1 MFTSGR
7 LWTEPCGLP
16 GACAYSGRRETAM
29 VTAAELI
36 EVPDL
41 RFVEPSF
48 AELTDELYS
57 SIAPDLEVTDGRLLV
72 DEEENP
78 IAIALRD
85 DDAWHAATFLYRTP
99 SVIWLER
106 FEETGGEIYQEPRE
120 IWARAVRAYY
130 AERIR
135 AEVPSRDQRP
145 AAGPVRE
152 GPGSRG
158 RALGRT
164 RGRPCDR
171 RLLRVGVGAAVLRS
185 LGMEP
190 LSYDNDAAL
199 IALGLAEGRLLPEEV
214 CWIDGTFAT
223 DYVEPAPLGLA
234 LMMGQCYP
242 GLNDELWKGL
252 VLQLARALGRDPDHA
267 RDRTGGSTRRRLDRR
282 GRARGRGLR
291 ERAGPDLRPLG
302 LPGAQVNFPVNRRI
316 GTRRMPR
323 EYF

>member
-1 MFTSGR
+1 
-7 LWTEPCGLP
+7 
-16 GACAYSGRRETAM
+16 M

-36 EVPDL
+36 EVPEL

-57 SIAPDLEVTDGRLLV
+57 SLTPDLEVTDGRLLV

-85 DDAWHAATFLYRTP
+85 DDAWHATTFLYRAP
-99 SVIWLER
+99 SVVWLER

-120 IWARAVRAYY
+120 TWARAVRGYY
-130 AERIR
+130 AGRIR
-135 AEVPSRDQRP
+135 AEILPATNDLPPDRFAKARDLV
-145 AAGPVRE
+145 AGHWGGR
-152 GPGSRG
+152 GGARAIDACCGS
-158 RALGRT
+158 
-164 RGRPCDR
+164 
-171 RLLRVGVGAAVLRS
+171 GVGAAVLRS
-185 LGMEP
+185 LGMKP

-252 VLQLARALGRDPDHA
+252 VLQLLALSDETLITLGTEPEATLVAGWIVEAGRGVEVVENERDPIY
-267 RDRTGGSTRRRLDRR
+267 DRWVCLACR
-282 GRARGRGLR
+282 
-291 ERAGPDLRPLG
+291 
-302 LPGAQVNFPVNRRI
+302 
-316 GTRRMPR
+316 
-323 EYF
+323 

>member
-1 MFTSGR
+1 
-7 LWTEPCGLP
+7 
-16 GACAYSGRRETAM
+16 M

-57 SIAPDLEVTDGRLLV
+57 SITPDLDVTDGRLLV

-120 IWARAVRAYY
+120 TWTRAVRAYY

-135 AEVPSRDQRP
+135 AEILPATNDLPPDRFAKARDLVAEHWGAHKSIR
-145 AAGPVRE
+145 AIDACC
-152 GPGSRG
+152 GS
-158 RALGRT
+158 
-164 RGRPCDR
+164 
-171 RLLRVGVGAAVLRS
+171 GVGAAVLRS

-190 LSYDNDAAL
+190 LSYDNDATL

-214 CWIDGTFAT
+214 CCIDGAFAT
-223 DYVEPAPLGLA
+223 DYIEPAPLGLA

-242 GLNDELWKGL
+242 GLNDDLWKGL
-252 VLQLARALGRDPDHA
+252 VLQLLALSDETLITLGTESEAALVAGWIVEAGRGVEVLENERDPIY
-267 RDRTGGSTRRRLDRR
+267 DRWACLACR
-282 GRARGRGLR
+282 
-291 ERAGPDLRPLG
+291 
-302 LPGAQVNFPVNRRI
+302 
-316 GTRRMPR
+316 
-323 EYF
+323 